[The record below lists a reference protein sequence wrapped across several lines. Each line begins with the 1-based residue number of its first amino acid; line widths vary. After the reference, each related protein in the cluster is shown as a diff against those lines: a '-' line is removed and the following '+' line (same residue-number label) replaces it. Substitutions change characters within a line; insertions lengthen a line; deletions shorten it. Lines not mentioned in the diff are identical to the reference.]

1 MKCKALKNLF
11 IDANVWLDMF
21 GFSKDDLVQ
30 FSKLKEMIGK
40 DIKVFMPEQ
49 TYDEVYRN
57 RESVI
62 KKALADF
69 NKLEVGFSNLLK
81 NYEEYL
87 GFKRKYDN
95 LKKEQA
101 DWLKKIKE
109 DVAERKTPADI
120 ALQDFLDRIEIIST
134 SEKVVKRAVLRFNR
148 GNPPGKEGKYGD
160 AINWEVL
167 LESVPEGEDL
177 YFISE
182 DKDYSSP
189 LDEDRFHSYLMEEW
203 RRKKRSE
210 LVFFKTLNGFLKKH
224 FEEIELREQNEKARL
239 IEELENSTCFNE
251 THVIIGKLATY
262 SDWSTHQAEKLCAVA
277 INNSQVCRI
286 LSDGDV
292 YKFYKNLLNNYR
304 ARGENDR
311 NVLRVKK
318 SVLETEESGFWEF

>member
-239 IEELENSTCFNE
+239 IEKLENSTCFNE

-262 SDWSTHQAEKLCAVA
+262 SDWSTHQVEKLCSVA

>member
-1 MKCKALKNLF
+1 
-11 IDANVWLDMF
+11 MF

-239 IEELENSTCFNE
+239 IEKLENSTCFNE

-262 SDWSTHQAEKLCAVA
+262 SDWSTHQVEKLCSVA